1 MQLRSSKQVLVGL
14 CIGFC
19 AGSLKGGE
27 LVEDFTSVTE
37 QSPIVRPQPLW
48 SNPSGRTW
56 SFQQNEEGKVALISS
71 PNITEGFHNEGRVH
85 FSLLEAPTPVRKIS
99 IKLAIDQ
106 IGNITESM
114 RSRPPRLL
122 ISLVNRPG
130 VEGLR
135 ERAAAVSVSLPEAS
149 DDPSLLER
157 MEVALVVDRAAQEG
171 SGAETRVSI
180 PEPVSLNKLETLS
193 IEFSEDGNQARIMVG
208 EGPQS
213 DWIDLAFPAS
223 EIGYL
228 RISQLGLRITIEEIR
243 IQ

>member
-1 MQLRSSKQVLVGL
+1 MRVSQQILFGL
-14 CIGFC
+14 CIAIC
-19 AGSLKGGE
+19 AGSLKGVE
-27 LVEDFTSVTE
+27 LVEDFTGVTE
-37 QSPIVRPQPLW
+37 ESPIVLPQHPW
-48 SNPSGRTW
+48 SNSSGRSW
-56 SFQQNEEGKVALISS
+56 SFQRNEEGKVALISS
-71 PNITEGFHNEGRVH
+71 PNITEEFHNEGRVH

-114 RSRPPRLL
+114 RRRPPRML

-157 MEVALVVDRAAQEG
+157 MEVALVVDRAAEEG

-180 PEPVSLNKLETLS
+180 PDPVSLNEQKTLS